1 MTHILVIGGTG
12 SVGRQVVSP
21 LSAAGAEVRALA
33 RNPAARFLLRRSGC
47 GDLSLPDTL
56 DPCLDGI
63 DAVFLV
69 WTAPPPAVT
78 PALERIAETPQ
89 RIVLLADLSSTS

>member
-1 MTHILVIGGTG
+1 MTPILIIGGTG
-12 SVGRQVVSP
+12 SVGRQVVSQ

-33 RNPAARFLLRRSGC
+33 RNPAAARSYYVEVVC

-63 DAVFLV
+63 
-69 WTAPPPAVT
+69 
-78 PALERIAETPQ
+78 ERCP
-89 RIVLLADLSSTS
+89 